1 MKLTPVKG
9 TNDYLPEEVAL
20 RDRLQDIILRDYRA
34 AGFKRITTPILEDIE
49 NLDHSDGGEN
59 LALIFKIVKRGEKL
73 TSVLDEASGKV
84 PLSEALKE
92 NDLCDLGLRYD
103 LTLPLSRYYANNRA
117 KLPLPMKVIQLDRVY
132 RAERPQK
139 GRMREFI
146 QCDIDIIGTESYTA
160 EVELIL
166 TTARALSDIGLDDF
180 TVRIND
186 RSLLKAMIA
195 SCGIPDEKSDSV
207 CIELDKLDKIG
218 WEGVNSE
225 LYEKGIYGEA
235 SARLEALMSK
245 SPFTIDDAEGAVPGS
260 PAAANL
266 RRIMSA
272 VTELNPELKVVY
284 DPTLVRGQGYYTGTV
299 FEVSS
304 GSFGSSVAGGGRYD
318 GLIGKFTG
326 ENIPAVGFSIGFE
339 RIFSIL
345 SAKKDMFES
354 GRKSVAVFYDEDEN
368 GQTPFIAAER
378 IAETLRGEY
387 DVSLMVSPS
396 AKKFG
401 KTLNNL
407 KQSGYYG
414 FYKDGEVKPL

>member
-34 AGFKRITTPILEDIE
+34 AGFRRISTPILEDIE

-59 LALIFKIVKRGEKL
+59 LALIFKVLKRGEKL
-73 TSVLDEASGKV
+73 TSALQEKAAAD
-84 PLSEALKE
+84 LSE
-92 NDLCDLGLRYD
+92 NDLADMGLRYD

-117 KLPLPMKVIQLDRVY
+117 KLPMPMKVIQLDRVY

-139 GRMREFI
+139 GRLREFV
-146 QCDIDIIGTESYTA
+146 QCDIDIIGSESYTC

-166 TTARALSDIGLDDF
+166 TTAKALSDIGLSDF

-195 SCGIPDEKSDSV
+195 SCGIREEDSDSV
-207 CIELDKLDKIG
+207 CIVLDKLDKIG
-218 WEGVNSE
+218 WDGVENE
-225 LYEKGIYGEA
+225 LYEKGMAGEA
-235 SARLEALMSK
+235 SAKLRALMNV
-245 SPFTIDDAEGAVPGS
+245 SPFTVDEAAAAAPGC
-260 PAAANL
+260 PAAGNL
-266 RRIMSA
+266 RKIMSA
-272 VTELNPELKVVY
+272 VAELDPSLKVEY

-326 ENIPAVGFSIGFE
+326 EDIPAVGFSIGFE

-345 SAKKDMFES
+345 SANREAFEG
-354 GRKSVAVFYDEDEN
+354 GRKAVIVFYPEDDGEA
-368 GQTPFIAAER
+368 FIAAEKT
-378 IAETLRGEY
+378 AATLRAEY
-387 DVSLMVSPS
+387 DVSLMAEPSP
-396 AKKFG
+396 KKFG
-401 KTLNNL
+401 KTLNSL

-414 FYKDGEVKPL
+414 FWKDGGVKPL